1 MGNILNNENNAQR
14 LLKITASTLI
24 LLDEQ
29 GTCVDITTNSET
41 PQFIVDNVHEGVN
54 LLNLLP
60 PDTYKKFYTEFR
72 KVETQKITSSCY
84 YELTIQHKKHYFICT
99 MQPYENMVLCQY
111 IDSTER
117 NLQHQEIGKRNKELS
132 EIQKI
137 AMIGDWYY
145 TTKDG
150 KLRYKGQSNISSANS
165 QFNISIERYRRL
177 ILPDDLGLFN
187 KWVQNVLRGNL
198 KETLDFRILL
208 QKKIYYLR
216 AKALAR
222 EKNKDGSIMVEGY
235 VQNVT
240 EVYQKRNDISL
251 LTHAIN
257 NAAED
262 IFAADEEGNLIFI
275 NRLFQQHHNISG
287 GEDITKLKI
296 YEINSYFNNRKEW
309 EIYVDEVKHG
319 MRRHGFRVSNP
330 TPLHPEI
337 LAMESYAYWVT
348 DDNGIGTIWSF
359 SRDISQRVEQERQ
372 LRHFNLILNKTI
384 ENLPASIVVKDI
396 ENDFKYLYRNKESFN
411 RDINQLDPIGKNDFD
426 FHPYDIA
433 VEKRIEDMEIARTG
447 REKHWISEDKDSEGN
462 TIYID
467 KRKLKIESEDLPPL
481 LLNIDWDITS
491 MERMKRELIVA
502 KERAETSDRLKSAFL
517 ANMSHEIRTP
527 LNAIVGFSR
536 IIAETEDAEERQTY
550 YNIVE
555 ENNERLL
562 QLINEILDLSKI
574 EANIT
579 EFKIRS
585 ICLHEVCREVYNS
598 FYFRCP
604 EGVELIFDTS
614 DISTMVQADKSRV
627 IQILSNL
634 IGNALKFTQ
643 SGSIRFGYWTR
654 GQEVEI
660 HVTDTGKGISKEN
673 QKRIFDRFVKAND
686 MDQGT
691 GLGLSIC
698 KMLVEKM
705 KGTIVV
711 DSELGKGTTFRFT
724 LPKDVGRNIN
734 Y

>member
-14 LLKITASTLI
+14 LLNMTAATLI

-29 GTCVDITTNSET
+29 GVCVDISTNNES
-41 PQFIVDNVHEGVN
+41 PKFIVDNIHKGVN
-54 LLNLLP
+54 LLKLLP
-60 PDTYKKFYTEFR
+60 LETYKKFYIEFR
-72 KVETQKITSSCY
+72 KVNTQRTVSSCF
-84 YELTIQHKKHYFICT
+84 YELDIKHKKYNFICT

-111 IDSTER
+111 INITEQ
-117 NLQHQEIGKRNKELS
+117 NTHQQEIGKRNRELS
-132 EIQKI
+132 EIRKI

-145 TTKDG
+145 NTKDD
-150 KLRYKGQSNISSANS
+150 KLHYKGQSNNSNISP
-165 QFNISIERYRRL
+165 FNIPLEKYRTL
-177 ILPDDLGLFN
+177 ILPDDISLFD
-187 KWVQNVLRGNL
+187 KWVQNILRGNL
-198 KETLDFRILL
+198 KDTLNFRIIL
-208 QKKIYYLR
+208 QKKIYYLH
-216 AKALAR
+216 AKALTR

-262 IFAADEEGNLIFI
+262 IFAADEKGNLIFT
-275 NRLFQQHHNISG
+275 NRLFQQHHNISSH
-287 GEDITKLKI
+287 EDITQLKI
-296 YEINSYFNNRKEW
+296 FEIGSYFNNKEEW
-309 EIYVDEVKHG
+309 DIYVDEVKHG
-319 MRRHGFRVSNP
+319 MKIQGFRVSNP

-348 DDNGIGTIWSF
+348 GDNGIGTIWSF

-426 FHPYDIA
+426 FHPYNIA

-462 TIYID
+462 IIYID

-491 MERMKRELIVA
+491 IEQMKRELIVA
-502 KERAETSDRLKSAFL
+502 KEKAETSDRLKSAFL

-579 EFKIRS
+579 EFKIRPIS
-585 ICLHEVCREVYNS
+585 LHEVCSEVYNS
-598 FYFRCP
+598 FHFRCP

-614 DISTMVQADKSRV
+614 DICTMVLADKSRV

-634 IGNALKFTQ
+634 IGNALKFTK
-643 SGSIRFGYWTR
+643 SGSIRFGYWSR
-654 GQEVEI
+654 AQEVEI
-660 HVTDTGKGISKEN
+660 HVTDTGTGISKEN
-673 QKRIFDRFVKAND
+673 QRKIFDRFVKAND

-705 KGTIVV
+705 KGTISV
-711 DSELGKGTTFRFT
+711 DSELGKGTTFKFT
-724 LPKDVGRNIN
+724 LPLNIS
-734 Y
+734 

>member
-1 MGNILNNENNAQR
+1 MDGILNDGKNASK
-14 LLKITASTLI
+14 LLALTAGTI
-24 LLDEQ
+24 FLLDEQ
-29 GTCVDITTNSET
+29 GVCVDIMFNGEC
-41 PQFIVDNVHEGVN
+41 PPFFKEQLKVGVN
-54 LLNLLP
+54 LLNILP
-60 PDTYKKFYTEFR
+60 PETYKRFYPEFR
-72 KVETQKITSSCY
+72 MVETEKIISSASYEILARQKQYCF
-84 YELTIQHKKHYFICT
+84 HCT
-99 MQPYENMVLCQY
+99 MKPYENMVLCHC
-111 IDSTER
+111 IDVTER
-117 NLQHQEIGKRNKELS
+117 NKRQQELGKRNRELS

-145 TTKDG
+145 TSKDG
-150 KLRYKGQSNISSANS
+150 NLRYKGQSGALNLVS
-165 QFNISIERYRRL
+165 QFNITLERYRRF
-177 ILPDDLGLFN
+177 ILPDDLKLFDM
-187 KWVQNVLRGNL
+187 WVKNVLKGDL
-198 KETLDFRILL
+198 KETFDFRILM

-222 EKNKDGSIMVEGY
+222 EKNRDGSIMVEGY

-262 IFAADEEGNLIFI
+262 IYAADEEGNLVFI

-287 GEDITKLKI
+287 HDDITRMKI
-296 YEINSYFNNRKEW
+296 YEVNSHFKSKQDW
-309 EIYVDEVKHG
+309 EEYVDEVKHG
-319 MRRHGFRVSNP
+319 MRVHGFRISNP

-348 DDNGIGTIWSF
+348 SDSGVGTIWSF
-359 SRDISQRVEQERQ
+359 ARDISQRIEQERQ

-396 ENDFKYLYRNKESFN
+396 NNDFRYLYRNKESFN
-411 RDINQLDPIGKNDFD
+411 RDINQSDPIGKSDFD
-426 FHPYDIA
+426 FHTYDVA

-447 REKHWISEDKDSEGN
+447 IEKHWISEDRDSEGN
-462 TIYID
+462 VIYID

-502 KERAETSDRLKSAFL
+502 KEKAETSDRLKSAFL

-536 IIAETEDAEERQTY
+536 IIAETEDATERQTY
-550 YNIVE
+550 YEIVE
-555 ENNERLL
+555 ENNNRLL

-585 ICLHEVCREVYNS
+585 VSLHELCREVYNS

-604 EGVELIFDTS
+604 ENVELVFDTS
-614 DISTMVQADKSRV
+614 DLGTMVRADKSRV

-634 IGNALKFTQ
+634 IGNAMKFTKE
-643 SGSIRFGYWTR
+643 GSIRFGYWSR
-654 GQEVEI
+654 GNEVEL
-660 HVTDTGKGISKEN
+660 HVTDTGVGISEEN
-673 QKRIFDRFVKAND
+673 QKKVFDRFVKAND
-686 MDQGT
+686 MEQGT

-705 KGTIVV
+705 GGRISVE
-711 DSELGKGTTFRFT
+711 SILGKGTTFRFT
-724 LPKDVGRNIN
+724 LPKAMG
-734 Y
+734 